1 MRSVV
6 LLLVTDLLPA
16 LLSGQYIEARLSA
29 EPPLSSADITQSE
42 AKVRSNPADIDT
54 RLRLL
59 RHYMTFAPSQAGVRS
74 PFQAARLG
82 HVLYLIENFP
92 SDPISAS
99 TLTYVPSEFGLFA
112 DAGDHATVGNAW
124 TRAVNQFPEN
134 ANVLVNAASFVYH
147 ENPEEAEQLLSRAVV
162 REPTNRKIAANLGFL
177 YAMDIL
183 AMMSPAGHSVGRTES
198 ERRPLREHARTELDR
213 SRNVFVLAGAGT
225 ALPNLF
231 PRTGQARTPNGD
243 REVFEMASGLMS
255 RARELGPQEI
265 ELRGPMPLIRE
276 FEQFQQMETA
286 NMRHETVRP
295 MLESTVGVRPGEAI
309 SPPAAIRIGGNAQAA
324 KLVEKPQAV
333 YPPEAMA
340 ARIQGI
346 VHLNVVIGQDGRVEN
361 ATLQSGH
368 PLLVPAAVEAVG
380 RYRYQPTLMNG
391 TPIKV
396 ISQVDVPFT
405 FSN

>member
-1 MRSVV
+1 V
-6 LLLVTDLLPA
+6 

-29 EPPLSSADITQSE
+29 EPPLSSEDIAQLE
-42 AKVRSNPADIDT
+42 AKVRANPADRDT

-92 SDPISAS
+92 SDPVSAS
-99 TLTYVPSEFGLFA
+99 TLTYVRSEGGPFA

-124 TRAVNQFPEN
+124 TRAVDQFPGN
-134 ANVLVNAASFVYH
+134 ANVLVNATRFLYR
-147 ENPEEAEQLLSRAVV
+147 ENPEEAEQLLSRVV
-162 REPTNRKIAANLGFL
+162 DREPTNRRIAANLGFL

-183 AMMSPAGHSVGRTES
+183 GMMSPAGHPAGRTES
-198 ERRPLREHARTELDR
+198 ERQRLQEHARAELDR

-231 PRTGQARTPNGD
+231 PRTEQARTPNGD
-243 REVFEMASGLMS
+243 RAVFEMASGLMS

-276 FEQFQQMETA
+276 FEEFQQTETG
-286 NMRHETVRP
+286 NMQHEPVRP
-295 MLESTVGVRPGEAI
+295 MLESTVRVQQGEAI
-309 SPPAAIRIGGNAQAA
+309 SPPAAIRISGNVQAA

-340 ARIQGI
+340 ARIQGM
-346 VHLNVVIGQDGRVEN
+346 VRFNVMIGQDGRVEN

-368 PLLVPAAVEAVG
+368 PLLVPAAVEAVR
-380 RYRYQPTLMNG
+380 RYRYQPTVLNG
-391 TPIKV
+391 TPVTV

-405 FSN
+405 LSN

>member
-6 LLLVTDLLPA
+6 LLLVAGLSPV

-29 EPPLSSADITQSE
+29 EPPLSSADIAQLE
-42 AKVRSNPADIDT
+42 AKVRGNPADKDT

-74 PFQAARLG
+74 PVQAARLG

-92 SDPISAS
+92 SDPVSAS
-99 TLTYVPSEFGLFA
+99 TLTYVPSEFGPFA
-112 DAGDHATVGNAW
+112 DAGDHATVRNAW
-124 TRAVNQFPEN
+124 TRAVDRFPGN
-134 ANVLVNAASFVYH
+134 ANVLLNAARFLYR
-147 ENPEEAEQLLSRAVV
+147 ENPEEAELVLSRAVD
-162 REPTNRKIAANLGFL
+162 REPTNRSIAANLGFL

-183 AMMSPAGHSVGRTES
+183 GMMSPAGPPVGRTES
-198 ERRPLREHARTELDR
+198 ERQRLREHARNELDR

-231 PRTGQARTPNGD
+231 PRTEQARTPNGD
-243 REVFEMASGLMS
+243 RAVFEMASGLMS
-255 RARELGPQEI
+255 RARELSPQEI

-276 FEQFQQMETA
+276 FEEFQETETA
-286 NMRHETVRP
+286 NMPHETVRP
-295 MLESTVGVRPGEAI
+295 MLENTVGVQPGEAI
-309 SPPAAIRIGGNAQAA
+309 SPPAARIGRNVQAA
-324 KLVEKPQAV
+324 KLAEKPEAV
-333 YPPEAMA
+333 YPPEAVA

-346 VHLNVVIGQDGRVEN
+346 VRFNVVIGQDGRLEN

-368 PLLVPAAVEAVG
+368 PLLVPAALEAVR
-380 RYRYQPTLMNG
+380 RYRYQPTLLNG
-391 TPIKV
+391 TPVKV

>member
-1 MRSVV
+1 MRSVI
-6 LLLVTDLLPA
+6 LLLVAGLLPA

-29 EPPLSSADITQSE
+29 EPPLSSADVAQSE
-42 AKVRSNPADIDT
+42 AKLLANPADKDT

-74 PFQAARLG
+74 PFQAARFG

-99 TLTYVPSEFGLFA
+99 TLTYVPSEFGPFA

-124 TRAVNQFPEN
+124 TRAVDQFPGN
-134 ANVLVNAASFVYH
+134 ANVLVNTARFLYR
-147 ENPEEAEQLLSRAVV
+147 ENPDEAERLLSRAVD
-162 REPTNRKIAANLGFL
+162 REPTNRRIAANLGFL

-183 AMMSPAGHSVGRTES
+183 GMMSPAGPPVGRTEL
-198 ERRPLREHARTELDR
+198 ERGRLREHATNELDR

-231 PRTGQARTPNGD
+231 PRTEQARTQNGD
-243 REVFEMASGLMS
+243 RAVFEMASSLMS
-255 RARELGPQEI
+255 RARELDPQEI

-276 FEQFQQMETA
+276 FEEFQETETTS
-286 NMRHETVRP
+286 MRHETVRP
-295 MLESTVGVRPGEAI
+295 MLGSTIAVRPGEAI
-309 SPPAAIRIGGNAQAA
+309 LPPAAIRIGGNVQAA
-324 KLVEKPQAV
+324 KFVEKPEAV
-333 YPPEAMA
+333 YPPAAMA

-346 VHLNVVIGQDGRVEN
+346 VRFNVVIGQDGRVEN

-368 PLLVPAAVEAVG
+368 PLLVPAAVEAVR
-380 RYRYQPTLMNG
+380 RYRYQPTLLNG
-391 TPIKV
+391 TPVKV